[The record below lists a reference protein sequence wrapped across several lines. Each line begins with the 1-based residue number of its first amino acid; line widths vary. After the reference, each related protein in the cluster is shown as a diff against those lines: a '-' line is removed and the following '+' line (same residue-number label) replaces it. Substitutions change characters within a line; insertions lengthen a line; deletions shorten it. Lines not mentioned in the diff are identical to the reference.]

1 MPPQETQPPLS
12 DPPQAKPD
20 QYDRRVLQA
29 LRHIIRAFDLHS
41 RQLEAQ
47 HQLTAPQLLCLL
59 AVQER
64 EPISVSAIAIQVHL
78 SSSTVIGILDRLQA
92 KGLVRRERDVHDRR
106 LVRVSLTEQG
116 RGLARNAPSPLQTK
130 LLEGIRA
137 LPDAEAAALAESL
150 ERIADLMGA
159 RNLTAAPL
167 ARDGPAETTPEP
179 TER

>member
-1 MPPQETQPPLS
+1 MPVS
-12 DPPQAKPD
+12 DPPQVTPV

-41 RQLEAQ
+41 RQLEAN

-59 AVQER
+59 AIQER
-64 EPISVSAIAIQVHL
+64 EPISVSAIAVQVHL

-92 KGLVRRERDVHDRR
+92 KGLIRRDRDLHDRR
-106 LVRVSLTEQG
+106 LVRVSLTDPG
-116 RGLARNAPSPLQTK
+116 RELVRHAPSPLQTR

-137 LPDAEAAALAESL
+137 LPEADAVALAESL
-150 ERIADLMGA
+150 ERIVDLMGA

-167 ARDGPAETTPEP
+167 ARDGPAESTPEP
-179 TER
+179 TGR